1 MERQRDRNR
10 CEFINKL
17 SEIRTTVSLRNTTL
31 VCMRIT
37 KAVAKGIYIFQRE
50 RLELFLGNECFSIAL
65 YVDGV

>member
-50 RLELFLGNECFSIAL
+50 RLELFLGSECNTI
-65 YVDGV
+65 V